1 MRLKMRSTEDL
12 VAAFDRDP
20 ASVYDMTHDELCIL
34 SGEVGDNEL
43 IVDAILA
50 VGGGSDA
57 DRAAALGMT
66 LEEYLSYP

>member
-1 MRLKMRSTEDL
+1 MRSTKDL
-12 VAAFDRDP
+12 LTAFDRDP
-20 ASVYDMTHDELCIL
+20 ASVYNMTLDELYIL
-34 SGEVGDNEL
+34 SGEVGETEL
-43 IVDAILA
+43 IVDAIIA